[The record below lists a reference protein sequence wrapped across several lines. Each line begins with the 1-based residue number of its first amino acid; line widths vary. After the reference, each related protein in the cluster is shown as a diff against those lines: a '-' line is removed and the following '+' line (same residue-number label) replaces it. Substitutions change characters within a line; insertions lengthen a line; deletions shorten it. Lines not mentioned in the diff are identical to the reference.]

1 MSKRYRN
8 RYLCPPGAPQ
18 GSEETDRIE
27 AAVLQKRAALPDMEA
42 QRRDAE
48 PSWGG
53 SGEPSWG
60 GSGVREGFLEL
71 RL

>member
-8 RYLCPPGAPQ
+8 RYLCPLGAPQ

-53 SGEPSWG
+53 SG
-60 GSGVREGFLEL
+60 VREGFLEL